1 MINPKKS
8 LGQNFLID
16 KNVIKKIL
24 SIVNIKNKNIIEIGT
39 GTGNLTNE
47 IVNCE
52 PKKLIL
58 IEKDT
63 NLVKFLKEKYKAKKN
78 IKIIN
83 DDILKIKLD
92 DEINKNTIV
101 FGNLPYNISTQILIK
116 FVKLKFWP
124 PKFNKLI
131 FMFQKEVA
139 ERILAKH
146 NTSKYGRL
154 KIISNWRLKV
164 SDSFQVSKNC
174 FFPKPKVDSAV
185 LFFEPITN
193 KHYKIRDINNLE
205 KVTQVFFS
213 KKRKMINK
221 AFLQL
226 FGNTSNLLNKLNLN
240 LSLRPSQI
248 KEDHY
253 YKITEFYEKYKK

>member
-1 MINPKKS
+1 MIIPKKS

-16 KNVIKKIL
+16 KNVIKKIVSL
-24 SIVNIKNKNIIEIGT
+24 TDNKNKNIIEIGP

-58 IEKDT
+58 IEKDE
-63 NLVKFLKEKYKAKKN
+63 NLTKFLNEKYKKEKK
-78 IKIIN
+78 IEILN
-83 DDILKIKLD
+83 DDILKIKL
-92 DEINKNTIV
+92 ENKINKNTIV
-101 FGNLPYNISTQILIK
+101 YGNLPYNISTQILVK
-116 FVKLKFWP
+116 FIKLKLWP
-124 PKFNKLI
+124 PKFDKLI

-139 ERILAKH
+139 ERILAKY

-154 KIISNWRLKV
+154 KIITNWKLKV

-174 FFPKPKVDSAV
+174 FFPKPKVDSTV
-185 LFFEPITN
+185 LVFEPITN
-193 KHYKIRDINNLE
+193 KNYKIKDINNLE

-221 AFLQL
+221 GFLEL
-226 FGNTSNLLNKLNLN
+226 FDNSSNFITKFNLN
-240 LSLRPSQI
+240 LSLRPNQL

-253 YKITEFYEKYKK
+253 YKITEFYEKYKN